1 MRKFWPLCHCPI
13 HNHVTNRSQH
23 PKINMAEILNF
34 IITSNVLNYCISTVA
49 WANKWRSV
57 FSIQNELWVWIPS
70 PWSNKIEQTVHW
82 FENNCSCSHNKME
95 RWSISMQDFWLKTP
109 ISLTNT
115 KKKTEWKNFVLM
127 ELKTENSLFLALMY
141 LKKVLKE
148 RNSCVFS
155 SSYIKS

>member
-1 MRKFWPLCHCPI
+1 MEKLKWGVPTTDYRCISATKFGVLNYIIFLSRIKSEEKKPRLVQFKKKPIISCQNRGEIKGMRKFWPLCHCPI

-82 FENNCSCSHNKME
+82 FEN
-95 RWSISMQDFWLKTP
+95 KT
-109 ISLTNT
+109 L
-115 KKKTEWKNFVLM
+115 
-127 ELKTENSLFLALMY
+127 Y
-141 LKKVLKE
+141 LL
-148 RNSCVFS
+148 S
-155 SSYIKS
+155 